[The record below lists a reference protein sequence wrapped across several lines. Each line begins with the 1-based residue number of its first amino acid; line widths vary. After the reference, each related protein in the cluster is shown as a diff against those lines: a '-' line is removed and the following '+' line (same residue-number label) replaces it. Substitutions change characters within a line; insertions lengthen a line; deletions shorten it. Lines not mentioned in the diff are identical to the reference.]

1 MQQFVPCNY
10 CGNQI
15 PIPEPMEGQPIP
27 QFLRCEA
34 CGSEVFWD
42 MGVTNDNGPLIVF
55 SIGDTFTD
63 EIAGNPENASE
74 GNNKPLLELELESET
89 ELGSET
95 DQESDSDSE
104 TEGNLELETAN
115 SHAGS
120 IENEKGSQFVAHQ
133 AGQGS
138 PPDWSVLGPIV
149 PRQRPREVSAIR
161 KIIPPI
167 LGGLAAFPIATLIM
181 WYVVGQDIGSAGP
194 TVAKYVPWIV
204 PQKLRASPWE
214 YSRNSEPSGSSR
226 SRNSLPLPRAGLPKL
241 NRQETIE
248 ELSETSAEQR
258 TFPQNEA
265 VATKVELSLPVD
277 EDTVEKSSISE
288 TIAKLHE
295 LQKAWNP
302 GTPVVDRDKL
312 VSELSTTMKRLSEQA
327 AELKGPSS
335 TIWRKE
341 LEAIAREIL
350 AHPKVPD
357 AIQFGPI
364 GKLPGIP
371 PALPGDFIATV
382 IKIGDKNSPAQNE
395 PWILKETWST
405 AISEISIEAMPGAW
419 RDRSAPLPSTCL
431 ILGKLVANETYT
443 GTVLKA
449 HAILPQ

>member
-1 MQQFVPCNY
+1 MHQFVQCNY

-15 PIPEPMEGQPIP
+15 PIPEPVQGKLSP

-42 MGVTNDNGPLIVF
+42 MGLTNDNGPLIVF
-55 SIGDTFTD
+55 SIGDTSTD
-63 EIAGNPENASE
+63 EIASNPENASE
-74 GNNKPLLELELESET
+74 VNNKPLLELELES
-89 ELGSET
+89 
-95 DQESDSDSE
+95 DSVSE
-104 TEGNLELETAN
+104 TEVNLELETAN
-115 SHAGS
+115 SPAGS
-120 IENEKGSQFVAHQ
+120 IENEKGSQFVVHQ

-167 LGGLAAFPIATLIM
+167 LGGLAAFPIATLVM

-226 SRNSLPLPRAGLPKL
+226 SLSSLPLPRAGLPRL

-248 ELSETSAEQR
+248 EPSETSAEQR
-258 TFPQNEA
+258 TFPPNEA
-265 VATKVELSLPVD
+265 VATKVELTLPVVED
-277 EDTVEKSSISE
+277 TVDGTVEDTVEKSSISE
-288 TIAKLHE
+288 TIAKLRE

-312 VSELSTTMKRLSEQA
+312 VGELSTTMKRLSEQA
-327 AELKGPSS
+327 AELKGRSS

-350 AHPKVPD
+350 AHPKVPV

-371 PALPGDFIATV
+371 PALTGDFIATV
-382 IKIGDKNSPAQNE
+382 IRIGDKNSPAQNE

-405 AISEISIEAMPGAW
+405 SISEISIEAMPGAW
-419 RDRSAPLPSTCL
+419 RDRSATLPSTCL